1 MATDPMPAT
10 TAGDD
15 VNVVPVAPVAPAAAV
30 PPASPLA
37 DTRSSDEIK
46 ADIERT
52 QARLAS
58 TVDAL
63 KDKLTPGAMLHEA
76 RHSVAASALRAVG
89 RASTQPQPAAIFFGV
104 LGAVLLIGFGFA
116 RSADEELS
124 DMVDQA
130 YDEGDEFEVD
140 WLEQYP

>member
-15 VNVVPVAPVAPAAAV
+15 VNVVPVAPPATDV
-30 PPASPLA
+30 PASPLA

-63 KDKLTPGAMLHEA
+63 KDKLTPGAMLNDA
-76 RHSVAASALRAVG
+76 RQSVTAGALRAVG
-89 RASTQPQPAAIFFGV
+89 RASAQPQPAAIFFGV
-104 LGAVLLIGFGFA
+104 LGAVLLLGFRFG
-116 RSADEELS
+116 RDADEDLTR
-124 DMVDQA
+124 MVDAA
-130 YDEGDEFEVD
+130 YDEGDEFEID

>member
-1 MATDPMPAT
+1 MATDPTPAT

-15 VNVVPVAPVAPAAAV
+15 VNVVPVGSGTAV
-30 PPASPLA
+30 PDSPLS

-63 KDKLTPGAMLHEA
+63 RDKLTPGSMLQDA
-76 RHSVAASALRAVG
+76 KQSVAAGALRAVG
-89 RASTQPQPAAIFFGV
+89 RASAQPQPAAIFFGV
-104 LGAVLLIGFGFA
+104 LGAVLLIGFRFA
-116 RSADEELS
+116 PRDADEELTRL
-124 DMVDQA
+124 VDEA
-130 YDEGDEFEVD
+130 YDGGDEFDID